1 MKKLIP
7 LLLLLPLLFAGCQ
20 KTTEHVAVP
29 PHEVMGVSIEIPPN
43 ISGLAKAYFEAT
55 DMTVN
60 AAIDAFLKKKPEFI
74 SFEFSSDVKLSN
86 DEKSLLLSLFSCYD
100 TEISDSGIRTELTD
114 IERGITVGYG
124 SIDQTQTS
132 DCDLTIAIKIY
143 YGRYYYTYCS
153 DFIKEGDEYVLFRF
167 ENLNR
172 TRYLF

>member
-7 LLLLLPLLFAGCQ
+7 LLLLLPLLFAGCKQ
-20 KTTEHVAVP
+20 EVEHIAVP
-29 PHEVMGVSIEIPPN
+29 PHQVMGVSIEIPEN

-60 AAIDAFLKKKPEFI
+60 AVIDANLKKKPEFI
-74 SFEFSSDVKLSN
+74 SFEFSSDVKLS
-86 DEKSLLLSLFSCYD
+86 DEEKALLLSLFACYD
-100 TEISDSGIRTELTD
+100 TEISDGGIRSELTD

-132 DCDLTIAIKIY
+132 DCDLTIPVKIY
-143 YGRYYYTYCS
+143 YGRYFYTYCS
-153 DFIKEGDEYVLFRF
+153 DFIKDGDEYVLFRF